1 MIETERLM
9 FREYTLDEGDMSFYA
24 SLWGN
29 HEVVKYIGAGIP
41 KTPPEATAHLEERI
55 LPSYQ
60 GGLGLFAMV
69 YKPENKL
76 IGHAGIIPQDLGGE
90 RELEI
95 GYWLSPEY
103 WGKGLATEAA
113 VAFKHY
119 GFNRLHLDKLISL
132 IHPNNPASIFVARKN
147 QMLYEKTVHFLT
159 STALIYAI
167 YKEDYD
173 RES

>member
-1 MIETERLM
+1 MIETERLR
-9 FREYTLDEGDMSFYA
+9 FRKYTLDDDDVSFYA

-41 KTPPEATAHLEERI
+41 KTPLEAKAHLEERI

-60 GGLGLFAMV
+60 DGLGLFAMV

-76 IGHAGIIPQDLGGE
+76 IGHAGIITQDLGGE
-90 RELEI
+90 KEQEI
-95 GYWLSPEY
+95 GYWLSPAY
-103 WGKGLATEAA
+103 WRKGLAIEAA

-119 GFNRLHLDKLISL
+119 GFNVLQLDKLISL

-147 QMLYEKTVHFLT
+147 HMLYEKTIHFLT
-159 STALIYAI
+159 STALVYAI

-173 RES
+173 R